1 MTKHKPNAVSGRT
14 ELKGPA
20 LSERSESN
28 GWDTSYEW
36 KAVTLLG
43 LGFGLVGLD
52 RWIIAPLF
60 PFMLADLGLN
70 LQDQGNIIGALGLAW
85 GVFAVFSGRLSD
97 TIGHRK
103 VLIPAVFLFSVLSGA
118 SRLATPLATLPPLP
132 PPIPPLHRS
141 SPPTP
146 PTPPP

>member
-1 MTKHKPNAVSGRT
+1 MNEHKPNASSARN
-14 ELKGPA
+14 A
-20 LSERSESN
+20 AN

-60 PFMLADLGLN
+60 PFMLRDLGLN

-85 GVFAVFSGRLSD
+85 GIFAVFSGRLSD
-97 TIGHRK
+97 AIGHRK
-103 VLIPAVFLFSVLSGA
+103 VLIPAVFLFSLLSGA
-118 SRLATPLATLPPLP
+118 SGLAAGFASLFAIRLL
-132 PPIPPLHRS
+132 
-141 SPPTP
+141 
-146 PTPPP
+146 